1 MSTQWVGMGRSLL
14 SIEVFKQSL
23 ERSAAVLKT
32 KNLDLMELILNGSSE
47 DFEKIMNIPPCITA
61 IQIGLVDILKAVGI
75 EPDGIVGHSMGEL
88 CCGYADG
95 AFTAEQTIL
104 AAYFRGK

>member
-1 MSTQWVGMGRSLL
+1 MGTQWVGMGHSLL

-32 KNLDLMELILNGSSE
+32 KNFDLMELILNGSSE
-47 DFEKIMNIPPCITA
+47 DYEKIMNIPPCIVA
-61 IQIGLVDILKAVGI
+61 IQIGLVDILKAVGL

-88 CCGYADG
+88 CSGYADG